1 MDANLKSTGIK
12 SHFDDASCMS
22 KLTFSWIG
30 KLLWQTY
37 RNTLN
42 NNIVYD
48 APKQL
53 KTSNVDIQFQ
63 RVQKRHSTQSLW
75 IFLARMILWECFI
88 LSVIIVVEHSVAI
101 IVRAHFLGTFV
112 LSFSM
117 NNEDRYFWFFR
128 YGSAIIL
135 VASLLIFVFIVPL
148 VFFFSEVLG
157 LKLKVAVTSL
167 VYNKLLRVIAP
178 ELKKV
183 DIGHMLNVF
192 SSDVAKFEM
201 IGYHLFGRILSIIPL
216 LGSVI
221 YIQLTT
227 GIAGTVG
234 FIVMIVVAIL
244 SSFNLF
250 ILKHFGRKKARLTD
264 QRLKLTTK
272 LITEVR
278 TMKLF
283 CLEATYQQLIERIR
297 KRELRIIFILSSS
310 KLVFQV
316 VVGILASIAI
326 LVTLYMMVYTQQP
339 IVPRI
344 IFSTYAVFNALQIYI
359 LVTFARVVE
368 NTSFL
373 IVALRRVK
381 EFLNLNE
388 YMKTDNSRCI
398 SKSVIMR
405 NVTSSWYFNSN
416 YVQSDGCF
424 FLKLSEIILQNPS
437 LTMAIGPVGSGKSTL
452 LMTMIKE
459 MYIASGEVYM
469 GGSVTYMPQ
478 EPWLFPSTIK
488 QNITFG
494 LPFDQQRYDIVI
506 FNCALRQDFEILAH
520 GDQTVVDDKA
530 LTLSGGQ
537 FARISLARAMYRD
550 SDIYLL
556 DDPLSAV
563 DVNVGKHI
571 WKNCFMSAK
580 KIVVLVSHSIQFISD
595 CTNVIYVDNGIAS
608 FGKYDEMKLSNINQ
622 RPQDTVDDHMK
633 VKIDS
638 KSPDSKD
645 KTIAP
650 IDYKESEGNALLMY
664 CKMISPWC
672 GGYLVL
678 VGAFLLI
685 AVCPIANII
694 FTIYMSKW
702 VYFENHFHSNGMV
715 NFTGEAIMTLPQLT
729 YLIIATVMLLVVP
742 YIVFFYIVYLAS
754 HRMHKQMLNSI
765 MRTNLSFFHKHHAGT
780 VLNRFSKDVEIIDD
794 IFPNHIY
801 LFTFHGL
808 LQLGIYVVAIYSNY
822 IVVVPLIISLII
834 LLFVFKLYVKGVE
847 PIKQMEANA
856 RSPLYTYMNCTV
868 KGLSVIHSHNNEELV
883 KKEFQTRQDNH
894 SSAVFLILGMSNWI
908 GLVSQILGTIVPSSI
923 VIISLIWPQF
933 TDSSK
938 VGIGVASA
946 FLATLKLAFVVKV
959 FSDANQQILSV
970 KRIKEYIELPS
981 EAGYDID
988 EKYTPSGWPSCGLIV
1003 FENLSLGYGTTKKY
1017 ALKNLSFQIKPGEKI
1032 GIVGRTGAGKSSLV
1046 AALFRLASTE
1056 GTITIDG
1063 INIATLP
1070 LIKYREKLSIIPQNP
1085 AILFGSVRNNLDPSN
1100 KYRDEELWQVLESV
1114 QMKDTIK
1121 DLEDEMDKF
1130 SVGQK
1135 QLFCLAR
1142 TLLEKNKII
1151 ILDEATSNVDNKT
1164 DEIIS
1169 KLIRTQFTNSTMLI
1183 IAHRL
1188 QTVIDLD
1195 KIMVIQNGE
1204 ILEFESPDV
1213 LLRNPDS
1220 IFNSMTDTFTR
1231 L

>member
-12 SHFDDASCMS
+12 SPFDDASCMS
-22 KLTFSWIG
+22 KLTFSWVG
-30 KLLWQTY
+30 KLLWKTY
-37 RNTLN
+37 RNTFN
-42 NNIVYD
+42 NNIDYD
-48 APKQL
+48 VPKRL
-53 KTSNVDIQFQ
+53 KTNNVNIQFQ
-63 RVQKRHSTQSLW
+63 SLQKRHSTQSLW
-75 IFLARMILWECFI
+75 TYLARMIMWECLI
-88 LSVIIVVEHSVAI
+88 LSVIVVVEHNVAI
-101 IVRAHFLGTFV
+101 IVRAYFLGTFV

-117 NNEDRYFWFFR
+117 NSEDHYFWFYR

-135 VASLLIFVFIVPL
+135 VASLLIFVFVVPL
-148 VFFFSEVLG
+148 LFFVSEVLG

-167 VYNKLLRVIAP
+167 VYNKALSHISYEFVFNQLLRVIAP

-192 SSDVAKFEM
+192 SSDVGKFEM
-201 IGYHLFGRILSIIPL
+201 IGNQLIGRILSIIPL
-216 LGSVI
+216 LGGLI
-221 YIQLTT
+221 YLQLTT

-234 FIVMIVVAIL
+234 FIAMTVLAIL
-244 SSFNLF
+244 SSCNLF

-297 KRELRIIFILSSS
+297 KKELRIIFILNCS

-316 VVGILASIAI
+316 AVVLLASIGILA
-326 LVTLYMMVYTQQP
+326 TLYMMVYMQQP
-339 IVPRI
+339 IVSRV
-344 IFSTYAVFNALQIYI
+344 IFSTYAVFNSLQIYI
-359 LVTFARVVE
+359 FVTFARVVE
-368 NTSFL
+368 NVSFL

-381 EFLNLNE
+381 EFLHLNE
-388 YMKTDNSRCI
+388 YMKTDETKCI
-398 SKSVIMR
+398 SESVIMR
-405 NVTSSWYFNSN
+405 NVTSSWYINPN
-416 YVQSDGCF
+416 YVQSDGYF

-494 LPFDQQRYDIVI
+494 LPFDQQRYDLVI
-506 FNCALRQDFEILAH
+506 FNCALQQDFEILSQ

-537 FARISLARAMYRD
+537 FARIALARAMYRD

-571 WKNCFMSAK
+571 WKNCFMGAN
-580 KIVVLVSHSIQFISD
+580 KIIVLVSHSIQFISD
-595 CTNVIYVDNGIAS
+595 CTNGIAS
-608 FGKYDEMKLSNINQ
+608 FGKYDEMKLSNINE

-638 KSPDSKD
+638 TNSKD

-650 IDYKESEGNALLMY
+650 VDYRKSEGSGLLLY
-664 CKMISPWC
+664 CQMVSPWC

-678 VGAFLLI
+678 VGAFLMI
-685 AVCPIANII
+685 AMCPIASVV

-702 VYFENHFHSNGMV
+702 
-715 NFTGEAIMTLPQLT
+715 
-729 YLIIATVMLLVVP
+729 LIFKFLKVL
-742 YIVFFYIVYLAS
+742 
-754 HRMHKQMLNSI
+754 R
-765 MRTNLSFFHKHHAGT
+765 T

-794 IFPNHIY
+794 TFPNHIY
-801 LFTFHGL
+801 LFIFNGF
-808 LQLGIYVVAIYSNY
+808 LQLSIYVVAIYSNY
-822 IVVVPLIISLII
+822 VVVVPLIISFII
-834 LLFVFKLYVKGVE
+834 LLFAFKLFIKGVE
-847 PIKQMEANA
+847 PIKQMEASA

-868 KGLSVIHSHNNEELV
+868 KGLSVIRSHNNEDLV
-883 KKEFQTRQDNH
+883 KKEFQSRQDNH
-894 SSAVFLILGMSNWI
+894 SSAIFLILGMSNWI
-908 GLVSQILGTIVPSSI
+908 GLVSQIIGTIVPSAI
-923 VIISLIWPQF
+923 VVISLIWPQF
-933 TDSSK
+933 TNSSR
-938 VGIGVASA
+938 VGIGVASS
-946 FLATLKLAFVVKV
+946 FLAALKLAFVVKV
-959 FSDANQQILSV
+959 FADANQQVLSV
-970 KRIKEYIELPS
+970 KRIKEYIELPP

-988 EKYTPSGWPSCGLIV
+988 EKYAPSGWPSCGRIV
-1003 FENLSLGYGTTKKY
+1003 FENLSLAYDTTKKQ
-1017 ALKNLSFQIKPGEKI
+1017 ALKNFSFKIEPGEKI

-1070 LIKYREKLSIIPQNP
+1070 LIKYREKLSVIPQNP

-1100 KYRDEELWQVLESV
+1100 KYKDEELWQVLESV
-1114 QMKDTIK
+1114 QMKDTIQ

-1169 KLIRTQFTNSTMLI
+1169 KLIRTQFSNSTMLI

-1204 ILEFESPDV
+1204 ILEFEQPEV

-1220 IFNSMTDTFTR
+1220 IFNSMTDAFTI